1 MIYEIAK
8 ITVKPGLE
16 AEFEGGVL
24 QAQPLFKRAKGCLG
38 MELQRVVERPL
49 DYRLVIRWATLEDHT
64 VHFRGSEDFQ
74 AWRRLVGTCFA
85 APPDVE
91 HASIVVG
98 GF

>member
-1 MIYEIAK
+1 MIYEIAR

-16 AEFEGGVL
+16 AEFEAGVV
-24 QAQPLFKRAKGCLG
+24 QAQPLFRRAKGCLG

-49 DYRLVIRWATLEDHT
+49 DNRRVIRWATLEDHT
-64 VHFRGSEDFQ
+64 VHFRGSDGFQ
-74 AWRRLVGTCFA
+74 AWRQLVGTCFA

-91 HASIVVG
+91 HASIAVE